1 MLPVAGTQAAIQALP
16 RLRAPSRVTVAAPSY
31 AEHAHHWSQHGHTLR
46 QIGYPMLD
54 AAVGSSDVVV
64 VCNPNNPTGATVPP
78 AVLLGWAAELG
89 ARGGWLVVDEA
100 FGDTTPALSV
110 AAHAGQPGLVV
121 LRSVGKFFGLAG
133 LRLGFVAAEAPLLAA
148 LADLLGPWTVSGP
161 AQQIGLAALRDTGW
175 QQAARLRLAR
185 DGARLRGLLAA
196 HGIQAAGTP
205 LLHWWPEA
213 QPEAFHEHMARR
225 AIWVRLFRQA
235 ARGIRL
241 GLPARARLG
250 PHRTRTSRMEPTM
263 NTSKALILFAALA
276 ACQAQAAIT
285 VKDDD
290 GNLITLQ
297 KPAQRVISLA
307 PHVTEML
314 FAAGGGS
321 HVVGVVA
328 YSDFP
333 EDAKK
338 IPQIGSNR
346 EVDLERIMALK
357 PDLIVVWRHGSSER
371 QIEMVRKL
379 GVPMF
384 HSEPQS
390 LEAIAD
396 SVAKLG
402 QLMGTENAAGPAAA
416 ELRRSWPACAAVM
429 RTGRRCG
436 LSTRSG
442 TSRCIPSTASTSS
455 AMRCACAAA
464 RTSSPGCR

>member
-1 MLPVAGTQAAIQALP
+1 
-16 RLRAPSRVTVAAPSY
+16 
-31 AEHAHHWSQHGHTLR
+31 
-46 QIGYPMLD
+46 
-54 AAVGSSDVVV
+54 
-64 VCNPNNPTGATVPP
+64 
-78 AVLLGWAAELG
+78 
-89 ARGGWLVVDEA
+89 
-100 FGDTTPALSV
+100 
-110 AAHAGQPGLVV
+110 
-121 LRSVGKFFGLAG
+121 
-133 LRLGFVAAEAPLLAA
+133 
-148 LADLLGPWTVSGP
+148 
-161 AQQIGLAALRDTGW
+161 
-175 QQAARLRLAR
+175 
-185 DGARLRGLLAA
+185 
-196 HGIQAAGTP
+196 
-205 LLHWWPEA
+205 
-213 QPEAFHEHMARR
+213 
-225 AIWVRLFRQA
+225 
-235 ARGIRL
+235 
-241 GLPARARLG
+241 
-250 PHRTRTSRMEPTM
+250 MEYTM
-263 NTSKALILFAALA
+263 NTPKTLLFFAALTA
-276 ACQAQAAIT
+276 IQAQAAVT

-384 HSEPQS
+384 HSEPQT

-402 QLMGTENAAGPAAA
+402 QLMGTESAAGPVAAD
-416 ELRRSWPACAAVM
+416 LRRQLAGLRSRYANRPTVRAFYQVWDKPLYTLNGKHIVSDALRLCGGENVFAKLSVTAPVVSVEGVLQENPEAIFATAEKNYGGVSMWKPYGTLLAVRNDNLFTIDGNLLNRAGPRMIPGAAM
-429 RTGRRCG
+429 LCEK
-436 LSTRSG
+436 LEL
-442 TSRCIPSTASTSS
+442 
-455 AMRCACAAA
+455 A
-464 RTSSPGCR
+464 RQHRGK